1 MRGNVCW
8 ADSSRGTVEVASV
21 DGRLR
26 RLVADGLRHVTSVA
40 VSASERRLFLAL
52 DGWAGSIQ
60 QLELDGSRRRPLV
73 SEPTDCR
80 SVDMHTWRLQL
91 VELHAPGHQFAQSL
105 EEAAAGRDVKP
116 LLRLAVIGADW
127 LAEVHLLRSQSR
139 CSGLRCT

>member
-26 RLVADGLRHVTSVA
+26 RLVADGLRHVTSVV
-40 VSASERRLFLAL
+40 VSASECRLFLAL

-73 SEPTDCR
+73 SEPTGCR
-80 SVDMHTWRLQL
+80 SVDMDTWRLQL

-105 EEAAAGRDVKP
+105 EEAA
-116 LLRLAVIGADW
+116 
-127 LAEVHLLRSQSR
+127 
-139 CSGLRCT
+139 T